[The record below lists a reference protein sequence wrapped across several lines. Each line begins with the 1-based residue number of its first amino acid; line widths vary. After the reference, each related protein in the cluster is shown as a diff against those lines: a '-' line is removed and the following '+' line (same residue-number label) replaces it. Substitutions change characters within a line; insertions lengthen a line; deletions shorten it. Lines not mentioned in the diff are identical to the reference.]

1 MRVNIVIG
9 SVKQP
14 YSDVLYRIVGLDT
27 VDHRLPKPILYRRD
41 VFTRNVTTDVF
52 IDKFKPFTDRD
63 LFVIISILLEMI
75 NRSNFKTDIRKFTTS
90 TSLLLVYFPV
100 LDRLGNRLPIGNL
113 WLTHI
118 GLYFEFRSE
127 EHTSELQ
134 SRR

>member
-27 VDHRLPKPILYRRD
+27 AHRRLPKPFLYRRD
-41 VFTRNVTTDVF
+41 VFTRNVTTDDF

-75 NRSNFKTDIRKFTTS
+75 NRSTFKTDIRKFTTS

-100 LDRLGNRLPIGNL
+100 LARHGTRLPLG
-113 WLTHI
+113 
-118 GLYFEFRSE
+118 
-127 EHTSELQ
+127 
-134 SRR
+134 